1 MMPGIWFLLNCEK
14 CKSCTFDGMRY
25 LITLIF
31 GTIVLAGC
39 KNNNAPNP
47 TPVQTNSKIYLL
59 SAAAYT
65 RTSGAV
71 VTDHYTYDTLNRLVQ
86 LNALSIGRVF
96 NYTYDNNNNVTTVKY
111 YDPFKHLLYTDS
123 YTYAGSIVSGT
134 RTYGVSNIIKFTIAS
149 NATQPLITYTSATET
164 INYNITPAGDLSSYL
179 ITGTTG
185 GVPPT
190 DSYTYDDKHNPLSMI
205 AGNNVHLS
213 LFAFPY
219 PESFVHNITSS
230 ITVNASYRYT
240 YNDDGFPVS
249 VDVISPTSITSHIDY
264 QYIVK

>member
-1 MMPGIWFLLNCEK
+1 
-14 CKSCTFDGMRY
+14 MRY

-31 GTIVLAGC
+31 VAIVLAGC
-39 KNNNAPNP
+39 KNNSPSNPAPA
-47 TPVQTNSKIYLL
+47 QTHSKIYLL
-59 SAAAYT
+59 STASYT
-65 RTSGAV
+65 RTSGAI

-86 LNALSIGRVF
+86 LNAPSIGRVF
-96 NYTYDNNNNVTTVKY
+96 DYTYDSNNNVTTVKH

-123 YTYAGSIVSGT
+123 YTYVGSTVSAT
-134 RTYGVSNIIKFTIAS
+134 RTYVGSRIITFTITK
-149 NATQPLITYTSATET
+149 NATQPLLTYSSATET
-164 INYNITPAGDLSSYL
+164 INYSITSAGDLSSYL

-205 AGNNVHLS
+205 VGNNVHLS

-219 PESFVHNITSS
+219 PESFVHNIASS
-230 ITVNASYRYT
+230 VTVNASYRYT
-240 YNDDGFPVS
+240 YNGDGFPVS

-264 QYIVK
+264 EYVVK